1 MRLAVV
7 AVLCGGA
14 AFAAVTPHAAAPA
27 GVAAV
32 LAARALVPAQPQRTM
47 LLGLARAGSR
57 LVAVGEHGGVALSDD
72 NGTSW
77 RSAAVVPVDA
87 TLTAVRFANARVGWA
102 VGHLGVVLRTEDGG
116 EHWSRQLDGIT
127 LANLAVAQAKASDQG
142 NSREITADAQR
153 LVEDGPDKPWLDLLV
168 DDEQQVTLVGAFN
181 LALRSDDGGQ
191 HWRVV
196 SQQFT
201 NPNRLHWYG
210 ITRVGGRQVS
220 VGEQALMAAQT
231 DAKADAPLK
240 AIKPPYDGSL
250 FGVLATGEQSLLVYG
265 LRGHAFVS
273 NDGGAS
279 WQRSQLGG
287 GGASLNAGLR
297 LADGRIALADQ
308 AGNLFIS
315 ADGGARFERVPF
327 DWGAPLTGIAEA
339 ADGSLVLSSLGGIA
353 AVPKSALASIKP
365 TPSTVRP

>member
-7 AVLCGGA
+7 AVLCGGV
-14 AFAAVTPHAAAPA
+14 AFAAVTPPATAPS
-27 GVAAV
+27 GVATV
-32 LAARALVPAQPQRTM
+32 LSQRALAPVQPQRSM
-47 LLGLARAGSR
+47 LLGLARAGNR

-72 NGTSW
+72 NGASW
-77 RSAAVVPVDA
+77 RNAAAVPVDA

-102 VGHLGVVLRTEDGG
+102 VGHLGVVLHTEDGG
-116 EHWSRQLDGIT
+116 EHWRRQFDGIA
-127 LANLAVAQAKASDQG
+127 LANLAVAQAKADGSS
-142 NSREITADAQR
+142 NSSEIATDAQR

-168 DDEQQVTLVGAFN
+168 DDEQHVTLVGAFN
-181 LALRSDDGGQ
+181 LALRSEDGGRQ
-191 HWRVV
+191 WHVV

-220 VGEQALMAAQT
+220 VGEQAVMAAQSEAT
-231 DAKADAPLK
+231 THAPLK

-250 FGVLATGEQSLLVYG
+250 FGVIATGEQSLLVYG

-273 NDGGAS
+273 SDGGAS

-287 GGASLNAGLR
+287 GGASLNTGLR
-297 LADGRIALADQ
+297 LADGRIVLGDQ
-308 AGNLFIS
+308 AGNLFLS
-315 ADGGARFERVPF
+315 RNGGLHFERVPF

-339 ADGSLVLSSLGGIA
+339 ADGSLVLTSLGGIA
-353 AVPKSALASIKP
+353 AVPKGVLAQVKSNP
-365 TPSTVRP
+365 RP

>member
-7 AVLCGGA
+7 AALCAGMACA
-14 AFAAVTPHAAAPA
+14 ATTPTPPAAAPA

-32 LAARALVPAQPQRTM
+32 LAERALAPAQPQRTM
-47 LLGLARAGSR
+47 LLGLARAGQR

-72 NGTSW
+72 NGASW
-77 RSAAVVPVDA
+77 RNAAAVPVDA

-102 VGHLGVVLRTEDGG
+102 VGHLGVVLHTEDGG
-116 EHWSRQLDGIT
+116 EHWRRQLDGIA
-127 LANLAVAQAKASDQG
+127 LARLATAQAKAGDNADRS
-142 NSREITADAQR
+142 EIAADAQR

-168 DDEQQVTLVGAFN
+168 DDDQHLTLVGAFN
-181 LALRSDDGGQ
+181 LALRSDDGGRQ
-191 HWRVV
+191 WRVV

-210 ITRVGGRQVS
+210 ITRLGGRQVG
-220 VGEQALMAAQT
+220 VGEQALIAVQT
-231 DAKADAPLK
+231 EARTDAPLK
-240 AIKPPYDGSL
+240 AIKSPYDGSL

-273 NDGGAS
+273 TDGGAS
-279 WQRSQLGG
+279 WQRAQLAG

-308 AGNLFIS
+308 AGNLFLS
-315 ADGGARFERVPF
+315 ADGGAHFERVPF
-327 DWGAPLTGIAEA
+327 AWGAPLTGIAEA
-339 ADGSLVLSSLGGIA
+339 ADGSLVLTSLGGIA
-353 AVPKSALASIKP
+353 AVPKGVLAQVKSSP
-365 TPSTVRP
+365 RP